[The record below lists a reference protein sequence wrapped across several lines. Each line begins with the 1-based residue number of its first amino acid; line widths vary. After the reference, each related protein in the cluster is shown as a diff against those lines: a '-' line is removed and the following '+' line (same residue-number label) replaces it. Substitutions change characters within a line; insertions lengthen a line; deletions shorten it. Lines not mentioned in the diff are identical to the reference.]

1 MAFRVQLRNSLTH
14 SMLCQWWF
22 GDKGIAA
29 VKKLLIAIT
38 RGFN

>member
-14 SMLCQWWF
+14 SMLCLWWF

-29 VKKLLIAIT
+29 VKKT
-38 RGFN
+38 SDSNYKGF